1 MTYPLLTLRGF
12 SILGERLAP
21 EMMQPRIARV
31 TPYGM
36 ACGPLLAASGELAA
50 LLERVCYAHAFRDQ
64 ASLARTVHAAETL
77 LTRIRPEL
85 AQCPILNPSE
95 N

>member
-12 SILGERLAP
+12 SILGERLDPRLPAP
-21 EMMQPRIARV
+21 RVARI
-31 TPYGM
+31 TPCGM
-36 ACGPLLAASGELAA
+36 PLGPLLAASGELAA
-50 LLERVCYAHAFRDQ
+50 LLERVCYAHAFGDRE
-64 ASLARTVHAAETL
+64 SLARTVHAAETL